1 MKFYIEFLIDSAR
14 SEEETLQSKLIEI
27 QKKTGNKFTLNE
39 IKREYELTGK
49 DEKKTL
55 INLLKQ
61 KGFLSED
68 KKFIF

>member
-1 MKFYIEFLIDSAR
+1 LKFYIEFLIDSAR